1 MNRIGSIEELYAELI
16 KIDNLNNKSSLEDGK
31 IIISFH
37 KGFILKIVLKNYF
50 DVYFNDTFYYS
61 IEDQDILESLLD
73 IIKSNYIFVERKN
86 IVKKNKVLLL
96 TNEEF
101 EKDKEK
107 WINKTTL
114 CIYSTEKLIFDNKN
128 N

>member
-50 DVYFNDTFYYS
+50 DLYFNDTFYYS
-61 IEDQDILESLLD
+61 IEDQDILESLID

>member
-16 KIDNLNNKSSLEDGK
+16 KIDNLNNKSSLWDGK

-50 DVYFNDTFYYS
+50 DVYFNDTFYYG
-61 IEDQDILESLLD
+61 IEDQDILESLID

>member
-61 IEDQDILESLLD
+61 IEDQDILESLID